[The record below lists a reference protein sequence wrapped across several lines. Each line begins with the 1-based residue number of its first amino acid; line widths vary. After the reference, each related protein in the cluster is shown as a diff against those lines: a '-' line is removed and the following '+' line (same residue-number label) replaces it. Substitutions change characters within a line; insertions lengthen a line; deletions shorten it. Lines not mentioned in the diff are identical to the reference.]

1 MKIKILAYIFSL
13 FILSSAYADN
23 HQAPQARYILNI
35 QNFTTDMSSVLT
47 TQKAFADSGALSE
60 RQVGMTVYQI
70 NAGGRD
76 GANVAI
82 NFFYS
87 DAASMPP
94 PNAMIQ
100 SDAHV
105 KAFMQNNGD
114 DSWVAKGSSIY
125 ENIHQVGNLTA
136 DTRVFQ
142 GASIKAL
149 SPEYGEKLKAFLA
162 ETAVEGVPYGIQGV
176 VIGGY
181 EGETHRIWWG
191 FNSQADMLKN
201 YEENNDRFTKAQT
214 RFSANDREIIRTWV
228 ATSLLA
234 AMPE

>member
-1 MKIKILAYIFSL
+1 MKIKLLAYIFSL
-13 FILSSAYADN
+13 LMMSSAYADD
-23 HQAPQARYILNI
+23 HEAPEARYILNI
-35 QNFTTDMSSVLT
+35 QNFTTDVSAVLAS
-47 TQKAFADSGALSE
+47 QKEFADSGALNE
-60 RQVGMTVYQI
+60 RQVGMTIYQI

-114 DSWVAKGSSIY
+114 DNWVAKGSSIY

-149 SPEYGEKLKAFLA
+149 SPEYEEKLKSFLA
-162 ETAVEGVPYGIQGV
+162 ETAVEGVPYGIQRV

-201 YEENNDRFTKAQT
+201 YEGNNERFRKAQT
-214 RFSANDREIIRTWV
+214 RFSENDREIIRTWV
-228 ATSLLA
+228 ATSLLVS
-234 AMPE
+234 MPE